1 MGYVTITGDSDGD
14 LHTAALHNAKFGA
27 IASVLNGNVDH
38 DNLTYP
44 NAPVVLTFTGG
55 PGEVQPNPLV
65 GGTNIRTESWYSPGT
80 ISQTA
85 VNLTT
90 QNAANGAFNVL
101 TTSIMKIPYAA
112 TIKSVNFLYQANS
125 QHSAAAADN
134 YTVYLQISSSP
145 DGNVFT
151 MNNASHSLN
160 FHAAGYEWR
169 DSNLTIAVPSLAAN
183 RYIRILIANPAA
195 NAYYPPRCTVTL
207 TLAMKTIT

>member
-38 DNLTYP
+38 DNLAFP
-44 NAPVVLTFTGG
+44 NAPVILTFSGG

-65 GGTNIRTESWYSPGT
+65 AGTNVRTESWYSPSSVST
-80 ISQTA
+80 TA
-85 VNLTT
+85 VGQPM
-90 QNAANGAFNVL
+90 QNAANSAFNVL

-112 TIKSVNFLYQANS
+112 TIKSVNFLYLANS

-134 YTVYLQISSSP
+134 YTVYLQSSSSP

-160 FHAAGYEWR
+160 FHAASYEWR
-169 DSNLTIAVPSLAAN
+169 DSNLTLAVPSLAAN